1 MEVIILILSE
11 FNYLFVCSSFHHS
24 RSHQHYVFHRSHLH
38 KKKCSGTFL
47 VSNILHLM
55 HKTGRI
61 LHKGHL
67 AAQCHKAQAFCTVLW
82 NVRCD

>member
-1 MEVIILILSE
+1 MSKWKLLITYLYVHHFIIPGHINIT
-11 FNYLFVCSSFHHS
+11 FFIDPTFI
-24 RSHQHYVFHRSHLH
+24 
-38 KKKCSGTFL
+38 KKCSGTFL

-61 LHKGHL
+61 LHKDHL